1 MNKIILLVCIIL
13 TLAVGCAP
21 RVNTTNDEELRPL
34 AEEDYSNA
42 LSIADALMKAFAD
55 QQITTEEKDQELVGD
70 SGLGKILIEN
80 EYMDSLPVPEIQE
93 GYVFYVSISNL
104 GSVTVKAGDSPET
117 AQKLYPRPGSFEH
130 PYSVL
135 NK

>member
-1 MNKIILLVCIIL
+1 MNKIIILAFIIL
-13 TLAVGCAP
+13 TLAIGCTP
-21 RVNTTNDEELRPL
+21 RVNTLDNEELKPL

-55 QQITTEEKDQELVGD
+55 QQITTGDKDQELVED
-70 SGLGKILIEN
+70 SGLGRILIEKK
-80 EYMDSLPVPEIQE
+80 YMDSLPEPVVQD
-93 GYVFYVSISNL
+93 GYMFYVSISNL
-104 GSVTVKAGDSPET
+104 GSVTVKAGDSPEN
-117 AQKLYPRPGSFEH
+117 AQQLYPRPGNFGY